1 MEMKPEQWKETEER
15 VNEAEKAKRKAVK
28 SSRELKK
35 ETGLIHKERDV
46 LTHEENALLVPTADS
61 CAIADAVER
70 LIRDEALRSRL
81 IENGYKMATSAT
93 FEIEGMAFLKEIK
106 EVARNFLLV

>member
-1 MEMKPEQWKETEER
+1 MEIKPEQWKETEER

-46 LTHEENALLVPTADS
+46 LTHEEILDEESDILKTVKQEPS
-61 CAIADAVER
+61 GSE
-70 LIRDEALRSRL
+70 LEALEDIRIKLSELDKKKVEL
-81 IENGYKMATSAT
+81 IQSSPEA
-93 FEIEGMAFLKEIK
+93 
-106 EVARNFLLV
+106 